1 MANIEKLLQQRAQ
14 IDARIQAAK
23 ARLSQAER
31 KDDTRRKVLLGAFV
45 LEALGGNVVAL
56 ELNGR
61 KLADFIRRDADRAL
75 LGLPSLAAATA
86 PATGDQADTRTG

>member
-61 KLADFIRRDADRAL
+61 KLADFIQRDADRAL

>member
-14 IDARIQAAK
+14 LDARIQAAK

-61 KLADFIRRDADRAL
+61 KLADFIQRDADRAL